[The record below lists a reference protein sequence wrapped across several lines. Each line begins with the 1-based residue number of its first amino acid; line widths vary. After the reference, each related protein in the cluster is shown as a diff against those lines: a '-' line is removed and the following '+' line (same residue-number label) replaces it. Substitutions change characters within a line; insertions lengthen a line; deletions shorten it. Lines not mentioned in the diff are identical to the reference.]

1 MRRAYTDMREANW
14 KNSDKYFH
22 ARGNYDAARRGPGGR
37 WAAKVIR
44 WGHKLLVALTTTWLA
59 DCCTSLHSRDADWM
73 KFTSCCLIFSFSVVA
88 ESWRTD
94 WGVAVQ
100 PTLLLI
106 RKQTAGAEMEAT
118 PTVTGQGGFLQ
129 NTSLKPSS
137 DHIIKASTWETLTE
151 LTVRLSFVARVIM
164 FFSCVSFALY
174 LAWFYNV

>member
-1 MRRAYTDMREANW
+1 MFLFQLLKDIVICVEPTLTWGRPTGRTPTNTSMPE
-14 KNSDKYFH
+14 
-22 ARGNYDAARRGPGGR
+22 GTTTLPGEDQEGDGLLR
-37 WAAKVIR
+37 SS
-44 WGHKLLVALTTTWLA
+44 GEDTLLLVALTTTWLA
-59 DCCTSLHSRDADWM
+59 DRCTSLQSLDADWM

-118 PTVTGQGGFLQ
+118 PTATGQGGFLQ

-137 DHIIKASTWETLTE
+137 DQIIYSVNMGDLNGTY
-151 LTVRLSFVARVIM
+151 
-164 FFSCVSFALY
+164 C
-174 LAWFYNV
+174 